1 MMKRIE
7 LLQKIANND
16 IKKDTII
23 KVGDTLFIFL
33 GEEYDSLR
41 YLDDIDKG
49 IYFSEFYNLN
59 NNDVEIKERG
69 EDSEK
74 NRVSK

>member
-1 MMKRIE
+1 MKRIE
-7 LLQKIANND
+7 LLQKIANNE

-33 GEEYDSLR
+33 GEEYASLR
-41 YLDDIDKG
+41 YLDDIDKA

-69 EDSEK
+69 TNNE
-74 NRVSK
+74 

>member
-1 MMKRIE
+1 MKRIE
-7 LLQKIANND
+7 LLQKIANNE

-33 GEEYDSLR
+33 GEEYTSLR

-69 EDSEK
+69 TNNE
-74 NRVSK
+74 